1 MGMDDGMSSQRMHN
15 RRHFLKIAAAGTAGI
30 VFFPGRSQGL
40 SVSSG
45 SAGWRAGLWI
55 NPDIAN
61 VKTICCYDEA
71 MVKSQLPSDFAHQN
85 DWVDAVLIAK
95 NMDEIATK
103 LTNINTASEAWKK
116 IFRKPTDKLW
126 NQVKAAIKVNCANI
140 SNMPRVAIVSKV
152 CTELIKIGVPPANI
166 TIYDSLNNASGTGKY
181 SDSLG
186 NPISGLPSGI
196 VVSTKTLDGPTVP
209 VGSSTMQCSSAIAQP
224 DTDPIVYSADILVNI
239 GSNAGSDAGGSEP
252 NLCMGNHIGT
262 LKFSTPT
269 AAELIAM
276 NQSEAI
282 IGQGT
287 TAVPCRQQL
296 CIIDS
301 LWATVGPAGDL
312 FKPCPC
318 RIVMGMLP
326 PVVDYLTAK
335 NIREQ
340 HMNATPNA
348 TLITSWLTAF
358 GYTTND
364 VVSAWQEYS
373 PNTNI
378 TPANEHFE
386 AAGTLITVSL
396 GNAWGAQFTMPQ
408 KNLPVT
414 IDVFTL
420 NGQHVRHLSIPPR
433 SDRSITVSLHEPGW
447 QSGAGRY
454 TIRCRM
460 GREEKIAIAKPGF

>member
-1 MGMDDGMSSQRMHN
+1 MDDGMSSQRMHN
-15 RRHFLKIAAAGTAGI
+15 RRNFLKIAAAATAGI

-71 MVKSQLPSDFAHQN
+71 MVKNQIVSDFTRQN
-85 DWVDAVLIAK
+85 EEVDPALIAK
-95 NMDEIATK
+95 NMDELAIK
-103 LTNINTASEAWKK
+103 LTNKSPASEAWKI

-126 NQVKAAIKVNCANI
+126 NQVKAAIKVNCANT
-140 SNMPRVAIVSKV
+140 SNMPRVAIISKV
-152 CTELIKIGVPPANI
+152 CAELIKIGVPPANI

-181 SDSLG
+181 GDSLG

-196 VVSTKTLDGPTVP
+196 VVSTKTLDGPIVP

-224 DTDPIVYSADILVNI
+224 DTDPVVYSADILVNI
-239 GSNAGSDAGGSEP
+239 GSNAGTDAAGSEP
-252 NLCMGNHIGT
+252 SLCMGNHIGT

-276 NQSEAI
+276 NQCEAV
-282 IGQGT
+282 IGQKT
-287 TAVPCRQQL
+287 DTVPCRQQL

-301 LWATVGPAGDL
+301 LWATVGPEGSELIA
-312 FKPCPC
+312 PC

-340 HMNATPNA
+340 RMNAPPNA

-373 PNTNI
+373 PNTNV

-386 AAGTLITVSL
+386 AAGTLISVSL
-396 GNAWGAQFTMPQ
+396 GNASGARFTMPQ
-408 KNLPVT
+408 KNLPVA

-433 SDRSITVSLHEPGW
+433 SDRSITVSLHEPGSR
-447 QSGAGRY
+447 SGAGRY
-454 TIRCRM
+454 TVRCRM
-460 GREEKIAIAKPGF
+460 GGEEKIAIAKSGF

>member
-1 MGMDDGMSSQRMHN
+1 MDDGMSSQRMHN
-15 RRHFLKIAAAGTAGI
+15 RRNFLKIAAAATAGI

-45 SAGWRAGLWI
+45 SAGWRDDLLI
-55 NPDIAN
+55 HSSIDN
-61 VKTICCYDEA
+61 VKTVCCFDEA
-71 MVKSQLPSDFAHQN
+71 MVESQLASDFAHQN
-85 DWVDAVLIAK
+85 EWVDPTLIAK
-95 NMDEIATK
+95 NMDKLATM
-103 LTNINTASEAWKK
+103 LANTDTASEAWKK

-126 NQVKAAIKVNCANI
+126 NQVKAAIKVNCANT

-152 CTELIKIGVPPANI
+152 CTELINIGVLPANI
-166 TIYDSLNNASGTGKY
+166 TIYDSLNNASGAGKY
-181 SDSLG
+181 GDSLG
-186 NPISGLPSGI
+186 TPISGLPSGI
-196 VVSTKTLDGPTVP
+196 VVWTKTLDGPTVP
-209 VGSSTMQCSSAIAQP
+209 VGSTTMQCSSAIVLP
-224 DTDPIVYSADILVNI
+224 DADPITYNADILVNI
-239 GSNAGSDAGGSEP
+239 GSNAGTDIAGSEP
-252 NLCMGNHIGT
+252 SLCMGNHIGT

-340 HMNATPNA
+340 HMNAPPNA

-373 PNTNI
+373 PNTNV

-386 AAGTLITVSL
+386 AAGTLISVSL
-396 GNAWGAQFTMPQ
+396 GNASGARFTMPQ
-408 KNLPVT
+408 KNLPVA

-433 SDRSITVSLHEPGW
+433 SDRSITVSLHEPGSR
-447 QSGAGRY
+447 SGAGRY
-454 TIRCRM
+454 TVRCRM
-460 GREEKIAIAKPGF
+460 GGEEKIAIAKSGF